1 MYTTSCLYAHFLD
14 YKISLLH
21 APMIFIRNQEANQK
35 KRLYERK
42 INQEHE
48 RSKQFEDYNWAELLR
63 SDSLQNLRVWQLN
76 NSLESFMLR
85 NAKNLR
91 KQQKLLF
98 LQKRIVFGNN

>member
-1 MYTTSCLYAHFLD
+1 MYSSSCLCAYFLQC
-14 YKISLLH
+14 KIWLLR
-21 APMIFIRNQEANQK
+21 ASVIFIRNLETNEK
-35 KRLYERK
+35 KRLSERK

-85 NAKNLR
+85 NAKNLK